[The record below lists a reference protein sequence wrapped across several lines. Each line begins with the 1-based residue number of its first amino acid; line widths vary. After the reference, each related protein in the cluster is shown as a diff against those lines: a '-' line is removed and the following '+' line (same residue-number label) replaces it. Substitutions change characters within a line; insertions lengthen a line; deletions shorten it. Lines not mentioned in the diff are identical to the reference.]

1 MQCPTCHRDYIAV
14 CMPCAML
21 AQAAAA
27 DQAAAQASPDTAESH
42 RCDAAAYRTMA
53 HQHGTWL
60 DRLAARLGG
69 EEPTP

>member
-21 AQAAAA
+21 AHADAAE
-27 DQAAAQASPDTAESH
+27 QAAAQASPADADQH
-42 RCDAAAYRTMA
+42 RADAADYRTMA

-60 DRLAARLGG
+60 DRLAAQLRG
-69 EEPTP
+69 EEPNQ